1 MGEYLQVQKCF
12 IMILTISN
20 FVSQW
25 KKQNQPNV
33 TNLIILELITKVN

>member
-20 FVSQW
+20 FFSQW
-25 KKQNQPNV
+25 KTPNQPNV
-33 TNLIILELITKVN
+33 TNLTTLELTTKVY